1 MEAQYESRLFVQQT
15 LAESAQ
21 IAVGRG
27 DRGDGPG
34 QPRGQHDSRQ
44 SHGGK
49 SLSEVGKMTPST
61 FDPFGLGGWGGHGVQ
76 GQICHILTPHSYE
89 PLPAPSG
96 HTDSHY

>member
-27 DRGDGPG
+27 HCGDGPG
-34 QPRGQHDSRQ
+34 QPSGQHDGRQ

-61 FDPFGLGGWGGHGVQ
+61 FDPFGLGGGEAWGAGTNMSH
-76 GQICHILTPHSYE
+76 PD
-89 PLPAPSG
+89 PS
-96 HTDSHY
+96 

>member
-1 MEAQYESRLFVQQT
+1 MEAQYEGRLSMQQT

-34 QPRGQHDSRQ
+34 QPRGQHDSGQ

-61 FDPFGLGGWGGHGVQ
+61 FDPFGLGGGGGMGCRDKYV
-76 GQICHILTPHSYE
+76 TS
-89 PLPAPSG
+89 
-96 HTDSHY
+96 